1 MTAIEPIPYPDAKLR
16 RILSNARTIAL
27 VGASMNWN
35 RPSYFVMKYLQ
46 GKGYRVIP
54 VNPGQA
60 GKDLLGERVYASLR
74 DIPRDTV
81 GPIDMVDVFR
91 ASDQV
96 GPIVDDAIAIGARVV
111 WMQLGV
117 RNDAAAAKAEAAG
130 LEVVMNRC
138 PKIEF
143 GRLGGELSW
152 SGVNSG
158 IIRNRAA
165 EAPTG
170 GANKSRSLPG
180 RNLTPGPDMAP
191 GPDLTPGPGMT
202 PGPNMT
208 YGFETR
214 AIHAGAS
221 PDPTTGARITPI
233 FQTAAYVFDDVDH
246 AASLFNLHNF
256 GYIYGRLTNPT
267 VSVLEERVA
276 SLEGGRA
283 AVAAASGHAA
293 QFLIFATLLEPGDE
307 FIASRNLYGG
317 SLTQFGLSFKKLGWT
332 CHFVDPHDPEN
343 FRRALTPRC
352 KAIFVELLANPG
364 GVVVDLEAVAKIAHE
379 AGLPLIV
386 DNTLATPYLCRP
398 FEWGADLISHSTT
411 KFLDGH
417 GNSLGGIVVESGR
430 FDWAN
435 GGKFPSLTEPE
446 PAYHGLRF
454 YENFGDFAF
463 TTKARAVALRDY
475 GPTMAPMNAFLTIT
489 GIETLHLRMERHVAN
504 AQKVAEFLE
513 ADRRVAW
520 VSYAGLQSSP
530 YRDLARKYLPKGAGS
545 VFTFGVKGGYDAGI
559 RLVENVRLFSHL
571 ANIGDTRSLVLHPA
585 STTHR
590 QLSDEQRSA
599 AGAGPDVIR
608 LSIGLET
615 ADDLI
620 RDLDQA
626 MGAGA
631 GGIPVPATGAR

>member
-1 MTAIEPIPYPDAKLR
+1 MTAADAIPYSDAKLR
-16 RILSNARTIAL
+16 RILSTVRTIAM
-27 VGASMNWN
+27 VGASTNWN

-54 VNPGQA
+54 VNPSAAGQE
-60 GKDLLGERVYASLR
+60 LQGELVYASLR
-74 DIPRDTV
+74 DVPE
-81 GPIDMVDVFR
+81 PIDMVDIFR
-91 ASDQV
+91 PSNAV
-96 GPIVDDAIAIGARVV
+96 PPIVEDAIAIGAKVV
-111 WMQLGV
+111 WMQLGI
-117 RNDAAAAKAEAAG
+117 RNDEAAARAEAAG
-130 LEVVMNRC
+130 IEVVMNRC

-158 IIRNRAA
+158 IIRNRAP
-165 EAPTG
+165 EPPIERKG
-170 GANKSRSLPG
+170 KSRTLPSA
-180 RNLTPGPDMAP
+180 NVS
-191 GPDLTPGPGMT
+191 
-202 PGPNMT
+202 

-233 FQTAAYVFDDVDH
+233 FQTTAYVFDDVDH

-256 GYIYGRLTNPT
+256 GYIYARLTNPT
-267 VSVLEERVA
+267 VAVLEERVA
-276 SLEGGRA
+276 NLEGGRA
-283 AVAAASGHAA
+283 AVAASSGHAA
-293 QFLIFATLLEPGDE
+293 QFLIFATMMEQGDE
-307 FIASRNLYGG
+307 FLASRNLYGG

-332 CHFVDPHDPEN
+332 CHFVDPIDPEN

-352 KAIFVELLANPG
+352 KAIFLESLANPG
-364 GVVVDLEAVAKIAHE
+364 GIIVDLEAVAKIAHE
-379 AGLPLIV
+379 AGIPLIV

-398 FEWGADLISHSTT
+398 FEWGADLIVHSTT

-417 GNSLGGIVVESGR
+417 GNSLGGVVVESGK
-430 FDWAN
+430 FDWSN
-435 GGKFPSLTEPE
+435 GGKFPALTEPE

-475 GPTMAPMNAFLTIT
+475 GPTLAPMNAFLTIT
-489 GIETLHLRMERHVAN
+489 GIETLHVRMERHVAN

-513 ADRRVAW
+513 VHPRVAW
-520 VSYAGLQSSP
+520 VSYAGLELSP
-530 YRDLARKYLPKGAGS
+530 YKTLARKYMPRGAGA
-545 VFTFGVKGGYDAGI
+545 VFTFGVRGGYEAGI
-559 RLVENVRLFSHL
+559 RLVEGVQLFSHL
-571 ANIGDTRSLVLHPA
+571 ANIGDTRSLILHPA

-590 QLSDEQRSA
+590 QLSDEQRLA

-615 ADDLI
+615 AEDLI
-620 RDLDQA
+620 ADLDQA
-626 MGAGA
+626 LELAGA
-631 GGIPVPATGAR
+631 